1 MSDVQLLNRME
12 KVTNEVADEMLKKD
26 PAFCRCSRCHLDVV
40 ALALN
45 TLPPRYVVTEIGEV
59 FTNVN
64 LASAQWRADVM
75 TAVLHAMEIV
85 RKKPR
90 HNPKN
95 GGTK

>member
-1 MSDVQLLNRME
+1 ME
-12 KVTNEVADEMLKKD
+12 KVTADVADEMLQKSAD
-26 PAFCRCSRCHLDVV
+26 FCRCSRCHLDVV

-45 TLPPRYVVTEIGEV
+45 SLPPRYVVTEIGEV

-75 TAVLHAMEIV
+75 TAVLQSMEIV